1 MPFSCPDF
9 ACDMPEAPRVILPQ
23 LLQCQP
29 YNPSLLTHL
38 GLETLASFCPLELQ
52 GRNWA
57 SVLRLS
63 SKQSNLHQPLGQV
76 PQQLWGGR
84 GEVLGDTCWGT
95 PGECSQNREEGWI
108 PFWELEPGRV
118 SFPLTASDSKES
130 ACNAGHQGSIPGS
143 GRSPGEENGYP
154 LQYSCLENPMH
165 RGAWQATVHGVAK
178 RHD

>member
-1 MPFSCPDF
+1 MALGAPPSLTEVPGGSSTATPLLCAEPVPSGHSGGACPERGAAAGKFEATIVGSFFTEICDDSHTSWQLRVPIMPFSCPDF

-38 GLETLASFCPLELQ
+38 GPETLASFCPLELQ

-63 SKQSNLHQPLGQV
+63 SKHSNLHQPLGQV

-84 GEVLGDTCWGT
+84 GQ
-95 PGECSQNREEGWI
+95 PGLREQRA
-108 PFWELEPGRV
+108 PYP
-118 SFPLTASDSKES
+118 DSL
-130 ACNAGHQGSIPGS
+130 HP
-143 GRSPGEENGYP
+143 
-154 LQYSCLENPMH
+154 
-165 RGAWQATVHGVAK
+165 
-178 RHD
+178 